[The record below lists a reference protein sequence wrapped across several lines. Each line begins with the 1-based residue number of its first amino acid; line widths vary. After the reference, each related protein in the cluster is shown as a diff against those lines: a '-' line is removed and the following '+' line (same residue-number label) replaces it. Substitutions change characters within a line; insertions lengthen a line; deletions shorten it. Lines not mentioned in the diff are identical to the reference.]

1 MSKRWEE
8 LAPDQK
14 LDQLHNELQKTT
26 LIIQGLSDHRAEL
39 QAEIGHLRTELT
51 QLKARIALLE
61 QGADKRAYDTDDCP
75 ENRSDAFYEGC
86 LAYVDDPERGAD
98 VDDDG
103 KPIVAT
109 KRASN

>member
-14 LDQLHNELQKTT
+14 LDLLHSDLQKTT
-26 LIIQGLSDHRAEL
+26 LIIHSLSDHRAEL

-61 QGADKRAYDTDDCP
+61 QGADKPA
-75 ENRSDAFYEGC
+75 
-86 LAYVDDPERGAD
+86 
-98 VDDDG
+98 
-103 KPIVAT
+103 
-109 KRASN
+109 

>member
-61 QGADKRAYDTDDCP
+61 QGVDKRSA
-75 ENRSDAFYEGC
+75 
-86 LAYVDDPERGAD
+86 
-98 VDDDG
+98 
-103 KPIVAT
+103 
-109 KRASN
+109 

>member
-61 QGADKRAYDTDDCP
+61 QGADKRA
-75 ENRSDAFYEGC
+75 
-86 LAYVDDPERGAD
+86 
-98 VDDDG
+98 
-103 KPIVAT
+103 
-109 KRASN
+109 